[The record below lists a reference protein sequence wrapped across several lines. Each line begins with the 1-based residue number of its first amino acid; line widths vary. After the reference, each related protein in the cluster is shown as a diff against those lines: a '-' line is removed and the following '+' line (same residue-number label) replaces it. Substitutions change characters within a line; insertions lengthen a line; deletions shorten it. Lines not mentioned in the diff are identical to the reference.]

1 MSLNDKA
8 TFEYMSEGDEEAE
21 HSIEMQMPFIAK
33 VIFCQVARHNWKYL
47 RLWDENL
54 PEVLQLFPF

>member
-33 VIFCQVARHNWKYL
+33 VIFCQVARHN
-47 RLWDENL
+47 
-54 PEVLQLFPF
+54 